1 MRIALSSARVQVEVA
16 GTDECLFM
24 YRSSTGGTG
33 FAVAPPLFEIDGIP
47 VTGGVTG
54 FQPQAPPAKL
64 ASGVTEY
71 RIAGQLT
78 RLPGVTLELVLRIP
92 EDNPVVRFRYRL
104 SAADG
109 LYRMSKNEGEDRLA
123 YCAIRIP
130 ERHRVKEVRL
140 SDFVQTVHSYCLVER
155 ELEEQT
161 FTSRAAVPGPILAA
175 IGADESFLLAYE
187 HGSELPD
194 TFLHYRLEP
203 DRTARLHAVKG
214 NYLTGQPIGDG
225 HSYESVW
232 LQAAGVRGGEQA
244 LAAAY
249 RDFVLR
255 SMSVHK
261 ASRQPYIF
269 YNTWNNQER
278 DKHWR
283 GRSYLDAIRQD
294 RMLAEIEKAHRMGI
308 EVFVIDTGWYIAT
321 GDWEVNPD
329 KFPDR
334 LKAVKDKLDE
344 YGMKLG
350 LWFGPN
356 SAALSSAMLERNRSN
371 VMQWKGSK
379 REPHPVWETELSE
392 AMCLVSSYSDD
403 FAETL
408 IRLSREL
415 GVTYFKWDAV
425 QQYGCDHDGH
435 WHGDAAHSREERRD
449 CYAFRLGLQLTRIV
463 ERLQE
468 ACPEAIVDFDITEG
482 GRYVGLGFLSVGKYF
497 LINNGPYYQNYD
509 VKIDEARDNWNLF
522 FQPGLARSWIAR
534 STYAFDK
541 WVPSVLFL
549 THYYPDDPARY
560 QLVSCASL
568 ILGHNGIWGDL
579 LSVSEEGAGRIAE
592 VLAQYKEVREDITES
607 TMAFTGKVGSGL
619 EAYEKISSRTGR
631 GAVVVFSTVPGRQTY
646 VTRSRVSGNGVWRTE
661 GTEARVDPQG
671 YARIDIDFEAPS
683 AAIVFFK

>member
-1 MRIALSSARVQVEVA
+1 MSIALSNAVVQVQVT
-16 GTDECLFM
+16 GTEDCLFT
-24 YRSSTGGTG
+24 YRCASGEAG
-33 FAVAPPLFEIDGIP
+33 FAVAPPLFEIDGLP
-47 VTGGVTG
+47 VAGGLTGL
-54 FQPQAPPAKL
+54 QLQAPPVKL
-64 ASGVTEY
+64 ANGVTEY
-71 RIAGQLT
+71 RIAGQLAG
-78 RLPGVTLELVLRIP
+78 LSGVKLELILRIP
-92 EDNPVVRFRYRL
+92 DDNPVIRFRYRL
-104 SAADG
+104 SAAEG
-109 LYRMSKNEGEDRLA
+109 LYRMTKSAGVDRLA
-123 YCAIRIP
+123 YCAVRIP
-130 ERHRVKEVRL
+130 AGHQVTEVRL
-140 SDFVQTVHSYCLVER
+140 SDFVQPVHSYCLVER
-155 ELEEQT
+155 ALEEQD
-161 FTSRAAVPGPILAA
+161 FTCRAAVPGPILAA

-194 TFLHYRLEP
+194 TFLQYRLDP
-203 DRTARLHAVKG
+203 DRTARLQAVKG
-214 NYLTGQPIGDG
+214 NYLSGQPIGDG
-225 HSYESVW
+225 QTYESVW
-232 LQAAGVRGGEQA
+232 LQAAGVPGGGDA

-255 SMSVHK
+255 AMSVHK

-283 GRSYLDAIRQD
+283 GKSYLASIRQD
-294 RMLAEIEKAHRMGI
+294 RMLAEIEKAYRMGI
-308 EVFVIDTGWYIAT
+308 EVFVIDTGWYVAT

-356 SAALSSAMLERNRSN
+356 SAALSSAMLERNRGN
-371 VMQWKGSK
+371 VMQWQGGK
-379 REPHPVWETELSE
+379 RDPHPVWETELSE
-392 AMCLVSSYSDD
+392 AMCLVSSYGDD

-435 WHGDAAHSREERRD
+435 WHGDSAHSREERRD

-497 LINNGPYYQNYD
+497 LINNGPYYQNFD

-522 FQPGLARSWIAR
+522 FQPGLARTWIAR

-549 THYYPDDPARY
+549 THYFPDDPARY
-560 QLVSCASL
+560 QLVGCASL

-579 LSVSEEGAGRIAE
+579 LSVSEEGVGLIAE
-592 VLAQYKEVREDITES
+592 VLEQYKKVREDITES
-607 TMAFTGKVGSGL
+607 TMVCTGKVGSGL
-619 EAYEKISSRTGR
+619 EAYEKVSSRTGR

-646 VTRSRVSGNGVWRTE
+646 VTRSKVSRGGLWRTA
-661 GTEARVDPQG
+661 GAEARVDAQG
-671 YARIDIDFEAPS
+671 FARIDIDFEAPS
-683 AAIVFFK
+683 AAIVFFE